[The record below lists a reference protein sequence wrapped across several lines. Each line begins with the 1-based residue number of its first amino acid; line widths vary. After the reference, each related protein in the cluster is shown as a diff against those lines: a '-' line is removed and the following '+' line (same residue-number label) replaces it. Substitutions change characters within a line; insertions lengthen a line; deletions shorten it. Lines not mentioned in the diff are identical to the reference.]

1 MSNLEKNYAKILET
15 LHQVEPQKNFLN
27 QIRTPKLSDIELIA
41 LNITSEYMGIDSE
54 RDLFRRLPKHLLEKI
69 ERSIYNKRKRRLFF
83 YIEQLRKK
91 LAEQII
97 GDEKYFVIDSMPLEA
112 CKISRS
118 SRSTICKEEL
128 DTSPAYGYCAAQKM
142 RYYGYKLHSVCSSTR
157 VFKCFD
163 LSPANVHDIHYLNDV
178 KEQLEDCY
186 LIGDKGYLSHSIQLD
201 LFENKEIK
209 LETPMRKNQFNF
221 KKMHWSLSRARKR
234 IETLFSQLCDQ
245 FMIRRNYAKTFE
257 GFKARILSKMAALT
271 VIQFINHSKN
281 RNINN
286 LKINI
291 V

>member
-1 MSNLEKNYAKILET
+1 MSNLEKNYAKILDT

-54 RDLFRRLPKHLLEKI
+54 RDLFRQLPKSLLDKI
-69 ERSIYNKRKRRLFF
+69 ERSVYNKRKRHLFV
-83 YIEQLRKK
+83 YIEQLRRKI
-91 LAEQII
+91 AEQII
-97 GDEKYFVIDSMPLEA
+97 GNEKYFVIDSMPLEA

-118 SRSTICKEEL
+118 GRSKICKE
-128 DTSPAYGYCAAQKM
+128 DIDSAPAYGYCAAQKM
-142 RYYGYKLHSVCSSTR
+142 RYYGYKLHSVCSSTG
-157 VFKCFD
+157 VFKFFD
-163 LSPANVHDIHYLNDV
+163 LSPANVHDIHYLYDV
-178 KEQLEDCY
+178 KEQLENCY

-201 LFENKEIK
+201 LFENKDIK

-257 GFKARILSKMAALT
+257 GFKSRILSKVTALT
-271 VIQFINHSKN
+271 VIQWINHSKN
-281 RNINN
+281 CNINN